1 MTQFIRTLAWTVALG
16 FFLAAPAM
24 AQDMSNYELMQ
35 ELKKTQQRLHE
46 LEQKLQ
52 DRQTPS
58 ASQAHESPRDLKG
71 ISERVRKV
79 EEKLQDTPL
88 LGGLSDRLSISGV
101 IEAEAGYED
110 FDYDDPGQK
119 DEDSSDITLA
129 TVEM

>member
-24 AQDMSNYELMQ
+24 AQELSNYELMQ

-58 ASQAHESPRDLKG
+58 RSQVQESPRDLQG
-71 ISERVRKV
+71 ISERIRKV
-79 EEKLQDTPL
+79 EEKLQDAPL
-88 LGGLSDRLSISGV
+88 FGGLSDRLSISGL
-101 IEAEAGYED
+101 IEAEASYED
-110 FDYDDPGQK
+110 FDFDDPGTE
-119 DEDSSDITLA
+119 DEDSSDIT
-129 TVEM
+129 